1 MSYAMKPESF
11 LSIHRVF
18 TRAELQAALGGRARA
33 TVDSCLSRW
42 RRQKRIARVKRGV
55 FVRQDGQEGE
65 NDSPPDFVTLA
76 SRMAPDAAAAYHT
89 ALEIHG
95 CAQSLFERFT
105 FVTWTGTKSVT
116 YLGRCFV
123 PVRPRAQL
131 RAADGGER
139 WIERAERAGT
149 ELRVTSLERTVA
161 DVLDRPAL
169 AGGVDEVWRSLSAV
183 PALDPDSLLE
193 YAELLGSRT
202 LAARLGF
209 FLDCRRDELAIP
221 DTLLERLHARIPA
234 SPVYLDR
241 GPPGRLV
248 SRWALIVP
256 GELHPEVGGIQA

>member
-1 MSYAMKPESF
+1 MMPEFF
-11 LSIHRVF
+11 LTTHRVF
-18 TRAELQAALGGRARA
+18 TRAELQAALRGRARA

-42 RRQKRIARVKRGV
+42 RRQGRIARVKRGV
-55 FVRQDGQEGE
+55 FVRLDDQGTANGLL
-65 NDSPPDFVTLA
+65 PDFLTLA

-89 ALEIHG
+89 ALEVHG

-105 FVTWTGTKSVT
+105 FVTWTGTKVTT
-116 YLGRCFV
+116 YLGRRFV

-131 RAADGGER
+131 EAADGGER
-139 WIERAERAGT
+139 WIERAERTGT

-169 AGGVDEVWRSLSAV
+169 AGGVDEVWRSLSAL
-183 PALDPDSLLE
+183 PALDPDALLE

-209 FLDCRRDELAIP
+209 FLDCRRDELVVP
-221 DTLLERLHARIPA
+221 DALLERLHARIPR

-241 GPPGRLV
+241 GRSGRLV

-256 GELHPEVGGIQA
+256 AELHPLAGGIQE

>member
-1 MSYAMKPESF
+1 MKPELF
-11 LSIHRVF
+11 LTTHRVF
-18 TRAELQAALGGRARA
+18 TRAELQAALQGRAEA
-33 TVDSCLSRW
+33 TVDSYLSRW
-42 RRQKRIARVKRGV
+42 RRQGRIARVKRSV
-55 FVRQDGQEGE
+55 FVRMDGQEGG
-65 NDSPPDFVTLA
+65 NGSLPDFVTLA

-89 ALEIHG
+89 ALEVHG

-105 FVTWTGTKSVT
+105 FVTWTGTKATT
-116 YLGRCFV
+116 YLGRRFV

-131 RAADGGER
+131 EAADGGER
-139 WIERAERAGT
+139 WIERAERSST

-183 PALDPDSLLE
+183 QALDPDSLLE
-193 YAELLGSRT
+193 YTELLGSRT

-209 FLDCRRDELAIP
+209 FLDWRRDELFVP
-221 DTLLERLHARIPA
+221 DTLLDHLHARIPR

-241 GPPGRLV
+241 GRPGRLV

-256 GELHPEVGGIQA
+256 AELHPETGGVQG

>member
-1 MSYAMKPESF
+1 MDSVE
-11 LSIHRVF
+11 V
-18 TRAELQAALGGRARA
+18 ALAREFPSA
-33 TVDSCLSRW
+33 KS
-42 RRQKRIARVKRGV
+42 
-55 FVRQDGQEGE
+55 
-65 NDSPPDFVTLA
+65 VTLA

-89 ALEIHG
+89 ALEVHG

-105 FVTWTGTKSVT
+105 FVTWTGAKATT
-116 YLGRCFV
+116 YLGRRFV

-131 RAADGGER
+131 KAAGGGER

-169 AGGVDEVWRSLSAV
+169 AGGVDEVWRSLLAV

-193 YAELLGSRT
+193 YAELLGTRT

-209 FLDCRRDELAIP
+209 FLDCRRDELVVP
-221 DTLLERLHARIPA
+221 DALLERLHAHIPG

-241 GPPGRLV
+241 DRPGRLV

-256 GELHPEVGGIQA
+256 AELRPARGGVQA